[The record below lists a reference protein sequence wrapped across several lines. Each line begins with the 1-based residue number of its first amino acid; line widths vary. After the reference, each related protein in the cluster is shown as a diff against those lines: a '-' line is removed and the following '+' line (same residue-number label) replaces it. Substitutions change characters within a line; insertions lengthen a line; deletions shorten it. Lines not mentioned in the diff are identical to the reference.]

1 MIRAVSNEKS
11 GQVDSRRIEERFEKR
26 IASFESLFRLVEKLG
41 ATFDAAEIARLV
53 AAFMEERGVKRAA
66 LYTIALESRRLEPQV
81 AGRSEEHGALPHVP
95 LESAF
100 VRWLSEEHGSV
111 LLEEFT
117 AAAGP
122 LGADGEND
130 LRFLVEAGFSHAIAL
145 RAGDGLLGMLVYGYI
160 DGGEDSA
167 GCDDGLCAMVARAA
181 SISIMN
187 ASIRREIESSMRE
200 LERFSAAKRD
210 LIAGVAQD
218 IRMPLA
224 FLKNAIWS
232 LEPDREGE
240 GILVDMAKSE
250 VIRLEKKI
258 EFVLSLGDIESRA
271 CDFDLEPADVSS
283 IVEDILR
290 EKLPEIE
297 EKQIR
302 IDLDDRARFRKALID
317 PGKLA
322 IAIRS
327 LIDNAVRAAER
338 DGTVAVTIRVS
349 EEPPGP
355 DDGIAIEDR
364 RSNSRGASDSRGNRG
379 SRRPDAGSYLVT
391 EVEDEGNAAFDRFG
405 SDLMIA
411 QTVVSGH
418 GGRFFYKGAHGHGAR
433 FSIWIPLDT

>member
-1 MIRAVSNEKS
+1 MIRAVPNEKS
-11 GQVDSRRIEERFEKR
+11 GQVDSRRTEERFER
-26 IASFESLFRLVEKLG
+26 RLASFESLFRLVEKLG
-41 ATFDAAEIARLV
+41 ATFDATEIARLV

-66 LYTIALESRRLEPQV
+66 LYTLALENRRLEPQI
-81 AGRSEEHGALPHVP
+81 AGRSEEHGALPRVP

-117 AAAGP
+117 AAGP
-122 LGADGEND
+122 PGADDEKE
-130 LRFLVEAGFSHAIAL
+130 LRFLVEAGFSRAIAL
-145 RAGDGLLGMLVYGYI
+145 RVGDELLGMLVYGGI
-160 DGGEDSA
+160 GGGEDSP

-181 SISIMN
+181 SISIRN

-258 EFVLSLGDIESRA
+258 EYVLSLGDIESRP

-297 EKQIR
+297 EKQVR
-302 IDLDDRARFRKALID
+302 IDLDDRARFRKALIA

-338 DGTVAVTIRVS
+338 DGTVAVTIRAS
-349 EEPPGP
+349 GEPPGP
-355 DDGIAIEDR
+355 DDGIAVEDR
-364 RSNSRGASDSRGNRG
+364 WANTRDASDPRATRNPRS
-379 SRRPDAGSYLVT
+379 PATAPYLVI
-391 EVEDEGNAAFDRFG
+391 EVRDEGSAAFDRFG
-405 SDLMIA
+405 SDLVIS
-411 QTVVSGH
+411 QRVVSGH
-418 GGRFFYKGAHGHGAR
+418 GGRLLYTGAGGEGAR